1 MDRQKIL
8 KIRMD
13 PQRILKLKIMLEA
26 FFDDFLE
33 LISNPIVKV
42 VLWSMSII
50 AAFAAGMAF

>member
-13 PQRILKLKIMLEA
+13 PRMMLKLKIMLEA
-26 FFDDFLE
+26 VLDDFLE
-33 LISNPIVKV
+33 LISNPVVKV
-42 VLWSMSII
+42 VLWSISII

>member
-13 PQRILKLKIMLEA
+13 PRVVLKLKIMLEA
-26 FFDDFLE
+26 VLDDFLE
-33 LISNPIVKV
+33 LISNPVVKV
-42 VLWSMSII
+42 VLWSISII